1 MFTNNDLS
9 EYPKTHAAGVLPVR
23 RPGEY
28 CQELKLQDPALH
40 AMTDFTSKI
49 AITVTPER
57 PIDAALADMIRLGV
71 RALLVVQAKDVI
83 GLITSYDIE
92 GPRAAGF
99 AERSAARRRDEIR
112 VRDIM
117 TEWEDL
123 PTLDWH
129 TVQTAKIADLLEI
142 FCGVGV
148 MHLLVVE
155 SDVGGAEVV
164 RGLISRSRIERQ
176 LSSTEFMPY
185 MAGDTLR
192 RSQTLDQPPVE
203 NSGYGVM
210 PPSTKIL
217 APMM

>member
-1 MFTNNDLS
+1 MFTNNDFS
-9 EYPKTHAAGVLPVR
+9 EHPKVHAAGVLPVR
-23 RPGEY
+23 RPVECY
-28 CQELKLQDPALH
+28 QELKLQDSAVH

-49 AITVTPER
+49 AITVAPER

-71 RALLVVQAKDVI
+71 RALLVVQVQDVI

-92 GPRAAGF
+92 GPRAEGF
-99 AERSAARRRDEIR
+99 AQRSAAARSAEIR
-112 VRDIM
+112 VGDIM

-155 SDVGGAEVV
+155 SDAGGAEVV

-176 LSSTEFMPY
+176 LRGSEIMPRV
-185 MAGDTLR
+185 AGDAMR
-192 RSQTLDQPPVE
+192 RSNLSSQRP
-203 NSGYGVM
+203 
-210 PPSTKIL
+210 
-217 APMM
+217 